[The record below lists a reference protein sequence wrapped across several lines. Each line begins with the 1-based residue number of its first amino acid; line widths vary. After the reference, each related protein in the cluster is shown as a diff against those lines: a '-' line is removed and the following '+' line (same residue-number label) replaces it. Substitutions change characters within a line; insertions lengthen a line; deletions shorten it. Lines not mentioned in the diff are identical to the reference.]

1 MKLKE
6 KVALITGAARGIG
19 KGIAEEYAKEGAYL
33 ILTDIMPI
41 PNETISEIG
50 SITLGNM
57 ISQKMDVRK
66 PEDIEKVINLA
77 LEKYGKIDILVNNA
91 GICRTNLVIDA
102 PESELDLVIDTNLK
116 GVVLCSK
123 AIVKEMI
130 KLNTKGKII
139 TIASIMSRIGEASFS
154 NYTASKHAVLG
165 FMRCLAYEVA
175 HYGINVNSICPGFVD
190 TDMERSLELALA
202 EAQNKTLEDVKNF
215 YKSQVPLERFAQ
227 PRDIARTAVFLASSD
242 SDYITGQAINVCGG
256 VVMS

>member
-19 KGIAEEYAKEGAYL
+19 KGIAEEYAKEGAHL

-41 PNETISEIG
+41 PNETVSEI
-50 SITLGNM
+50 SRITSGNI

-66 PEDIEKVINLA
+66 PEDIEKVIKLA

-102 PESELDLVIDTNLK
+102 QESELDLIIETNLK

-139 TIASIMSRIGEASFS
+139 SIASIMSRIGEANFS
-154 NYTASKHAVLG
+154 HYTASKHAVLG
-165 FMRCLAYEVA
+165 FMRGLACEVA
-175 HYGINVNSICPGFVD
+175 QYGINVNSICPGFVD

-202 EAQNKTLEDVKNF
+202 EAQNKTLEDVKIF
-215 YKSQVPLERFAQ
+215 YELQVPLGRFAQ

>member
-19 KGIAEEYAKEGAYL
+19 KGIAEEYAKEGARL

-41 PNETISEIG
+41 PNETVSEIG
-50 SITLGNM
+50 SITLGNI

-66 PEDIEKVINLA
+66 PEDIEKVISLA
-77 LEKYGKIDILVNNA
+77 LKKYGKIDILVNNA

-116 GVVLCSK
+116 GAVLCSK

-139 TIASIMSRIGEASFS
+139 TIASIMSRIGEANFS
-154 NYTASKHAVLG
+154 YYTASKHAVLG

-215 YKSQVPLERFAQ
+215 YKSQVPLGRFAQ
-227 PRDIARTAVFLASSD
+227 PRDIARAAVFLASSD

>member
-19 KGIAEEYAKEGAYL
+19 KGIAEEYAKEGAHL

-41 PNETISEIG
+41 PNETVSEI
-50 SITLGNM
+50 SRITSGNI

-66 PEDIEKVINLA
+66 PEDIEKVIKLA

-102 PESELDLVIDTNLK
+102 QESELDLIIETNLK

-139 TIASIMSRIGEASFS
+139 SIASIMSRIGEANFS
-154 NYTASKHAVLG
+154 HYTASKHAVLG
-165 FMRCLAYEVA
+165 FMRCLACEVA
-175 HYGINVNSICPGFVD
+175 QYGINVNSICPGFVD
-190 TDMERSLELALA
+190 TDMERNLELALA
-202 EAQNKTLEDVKNF
+202 EAQNKTLEDVKIF
-215 YKSQVPLERFAQ
+215 YELQVPLGRFAQ